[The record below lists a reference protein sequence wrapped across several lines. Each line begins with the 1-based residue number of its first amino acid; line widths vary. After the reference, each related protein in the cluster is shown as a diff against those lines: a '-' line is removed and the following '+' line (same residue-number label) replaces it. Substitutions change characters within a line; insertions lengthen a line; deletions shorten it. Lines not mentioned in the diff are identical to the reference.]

1 MKEGLSEVHDG
12 RYGGRE
18 REAVCE
24 HYTKPQGLTLTKNHV
39 LLNWALGPLKHALNI
54 G

>member
-1 MKEGLSEVHDG
+1 MKLGLSEVHDG

-24 HYTKPQGLTLTKNHV
+24 DYTKPQGLTKNHV